1 MKHRIKKTLLIMADI
16 SGYTEYTVSTRTDI
30 EHSQKNILALLK
42 AITNRIEPH
51 LRISKIEGDAVFLYA
66 IKGKKGN
73 MQNIGDLLVSL
84 FNRFSKKKEQL
95 ISCNRCVCNACINLQ
110 SLSIKVIA
118 HSGEALFSKI
128 GEFHEL
134 SGLDVILVH
143 RLLKNSVKEPGYILL
158 TEAAFNEI
166 GDQFPFQPKQ
176 GKETYSGLG
185 TVKTY
190 IYVVRDEI

>member
-1 MKHRIKKTLLIMADI
+1 MKQYIKKALLVIADI
-16 SGYTEYTVSTRTDI
+16 SGYTDYTISTRTDI
-30 EHSQKNILALLK
+30 EHSQMNILTLLK
-42 AITNRIEPH
+42 AITNRIEPR
-51 LRISKIEGDAVFLYA
+51 LQISKLEGDAVFFYTVED
-66 IKGKKGN
+66 KKEN
-73 MQNIGDLLVSL
+73 MQKIGGLLVGL
-84 FNRFSKKKEQL
+84 FNRFNTKKEQL
-95 ISCNRCVCNACINLQ
+95 ISCNRCVCNACTNLE
-110 SLSIKVIA
+110 SLNLKVIA

-128 GEFHEL
+128 GRFHEL

-166 GDQFPFQPKQ
+166 GYQFPFQLRQ

-190 IYVVRDEI
+190 IYVIGDKI